1 MTIVLAFVFAY
12 FLGSI
17 PSAVWLGKWLHG
29 KDVREFGSKN
39 AGATNSFRILGKRTG
54 ILVLFMDISKGVLCM
69 FISKY
74 MLQEE
79 SVVFVMLAAGI
90 CILGHV
96 FPVFAQ
102 FRGGKG
108 VATALG
114 VFLGLNPS
122 TALICMLVFLVVF
135 MVSRYVSLASIS
147 AACILPFI
155 SYFLFN
161 QQNLAFVWFNAI
173 ISLLVIVA
181 HHKNIKRLIA
191 GEEQR
196 MNFNASKM

>member
-1 MTIVLAFVFAY
+1 MTIVLAFAFSY
-12 FLGSI
+12 LLGSI
-17 PSAVWLGKWLHG
+17 PTAVWLGKWLHG

-54 ILVLFMDISKGVLCM
+54 IVVLVIDIFKGVLSM
-69 FISKY
+69 IISKH
-74 MLQEE
+74 MLHDE
-79 SVVFVMLAAGI
+79 SVVLVMLAAGI

-108 VATALG
+108 VATSLG
-114 VFLGLNPS
+114 VFFGFNPS
-122 TALICMLVFLVVF
+122 TALVCILVFLVVF
-135 MVSRYVSLASIS
+135 LISRYVSLASIT
-147 AACILPFI
+147 AASTLPFI
-155 SYFLFN
+155 SYFVFD
-161 QQNLAFVWFNAI
+161 QRMLAFVCFNVI
-173 ISLLVIVA
+173 ISLLVIIA
-181 HHKNIKRLIA
+181 HQKNIKRLIA

>member
-1 MTIVLAFVFAY
+1 MTIVLAFAFAY
-12 FLGSI
+12 LLGSI
-17 PSAVWLGKWLHG
+17 PTAVWLGKWLHG

-54 ILVLFMDISKGVLCM
+54 IVVLVIDIFKGVLSM
-69 FISKY
+69 IISKQ
-74 MLQEE
+74 MLHDE
-79 SVVFVMLAAGI
+79 SVVLVMLAAGI

-108 VATALG
+108 VATSLG
-114 VFLGLNPS
+114 VFLGFNPS
-122 TALICMLVFLVVF
+122 TALVCILVFLVVF
-135 MVSRYVSLASIS
+135 IISRYVSLASIT
-147 AACILPFI
+147 AASTLPFI
-155 SYFLFN
+155 SYFVFD
-161 QQNLAFVWFNAI
+161 QRMFAFVCFNVI
-173 ISLLVIVA
+173 ISLLVIIA